1 MHVVTPSDHPLQ
13 PLGTLR
19 PTHALPIPSGTS
31 LQVALLRKL
40 KHRHVVDY
48 IGIGSVDRSSDQST
62 RSTMFLVSEL
72 MDGGTLK
79 KLVMKQL
86 VQPHKEL
93 YLHSDALRWAVH
105 IGEALAY
112 LHSAIPKV
120 IHRDLKLENVLL
132 CGSGTF
138 TEAKLAVS
146 GCGGPTRRFAGRAGW
161 WCQMAGSDSG
171 ERDG

>member
-1 MHVVTPSDHPLQ
+1 MVTPCSHLAPCGHPV
-13 PLGTLR
+13 PCCPR
-19 PTHALPIPSGTS
+19 PTSVTS

-48 IGIGSVDRSSDQST
+48 IGIGSVDRSSYQST

-105 IGEALAY
+105 IGEALVY

-132 CGSGTF
+132 CGTQTS

-146 GCGGPTRRFAGRAGW
+146 GWQRQRGGSCKKVEQGPGG
-161 WCQMAGSDSG
+161 GDN
-171 ERDG
+171 